1 MEPTYKQT
9 MSRVGLCYFLLLFLT
24 IILQSVFSAVLMA
37 FAPQIFDTGWGMWV
51 VSYVPM
57 YCIAVPIFFLLMA
70 KLLPTRAQA
79 PQSEEKMSIGHIALL
94 VPVALGITYA
104 INILATLLLTLLG
117 SNPNVLGTIQ
127 QASSLWM
134 NVLMA
139 CIVAPI
145 GEEFI
150 FRKVLHDKIGQYG
163 DKCYILISSFCFG
176 LFHANLAQ
184 TLYAFVLGMLLAYVY
199 LKTGNI
205 IYNIALH
212 IVINLCGFVLIPLL
226 MTTEIGVDLSLPLVG
241 AFIICAI
248 VFLVRSWRKSV
259 LQPPVTELPEKPAR
273 SAIGN
278 IGMLCYTIFCALMII
293 LVVINGILVA

>member
-1 MEPTYKQT
+1 MELTYKQT

-24 IILQSVFSAVLMA
+24 FILQSVFSAVLMA
-37 FAPQIFDTGWGMWV
+37 LAPQVFDTGWGMWV

-57 YCIAVPIFFLLMA
+57 YGIAVPIFFLLMA

-104 INILATLLLTLLG
+104 INIPATLLLTLLG
-117 SNPNVLGTIQ
+117 SDPNVLGAIQ

-139 CIVAPI
+139 CIVAPV

-163 DKCYILISSFCFG
+163 DKCYILISSLCFG

-184 TLYAFVLGMLLAYVY
+184 ALYAFVLGMLLAYVY

-212 IVINLCGFVLIPLL
+212 IGINLCGFVLIPLL
-226 MTTEIGVDLSLPLVG
+226 LTTEIGVNLSLPLMG

-259 LQPPVTELPEKPAR
+259 LQPPVAELPEKPAR
-273 SAIGN
+273 SAISN
-278 IGMLCYTIFCALMII
+278 VGMLCYTIFCALMIV
-293 LVVINGILVA
+293 LVIINGILVA